1 MKRFLTGL
9 QPSGKLHLGN
19 YFGVMKKV
27 LEYQYN
33 YDFYL
38 FIANLHSITTFQD
51 KNTLLENTY
60 SAVCDFLALG
70 LEPKR
75 CTFWIQSDVPE
86 VTEITWYLS
95 MAITHDHLIRA
106 HSYKDKVE
114 KGIHPSVGLF
124 IYPVL
129 MAADI
134 LTFDT
139 DVVPVGKDQKQH
151 LEFARDIAETFNRK
165 FGEVFKIP
173 EPEIDEDTAVVL
185 GIDGQKMSKSYNNT
199 INLFDDE
206 KKIKKAVMSI
216 VTDSAG
222 VNDIKDPD
230 SSIIFSI
237 YSLFLDESERRT
249 LRERFLKPGLGYGDL
264 KKELFQKIMD
274 YFAPYREKRN
284 EYLNNLDYVEKILQ
298 EGSRK
303 AKELAQT
310 KLKQI
315 RNILGLERQ

>member
-27 LEYQYN
+27 LEYQHR
-33 YDFYL
+33 YDFFL

-51 KNTLLENTY
+51 RKTLLENTY

-70 LEPKR
+70 LDPQN

-95 MAITHDHLIRA
+95 MCITHDQLTRA

-134 LTFDT
+134 LTYDT

-151 LEFARDIAETFNRK
+151 LEFTRDMAQTFNRK
-165 FGEVFKIP
+165 FGEVFKVP
-173 EPEIDEDTAVVL
+173 EPEIDEDTAVIV
-185 GIDGQKMSKSYNNT
+185 GTDGQKMSKSYNNT

-206 KKIKKAVMSI
+206 KKIKKSIMSI

-230 SSIIFSI
+230 TNIIYAI
-237 YSLFLDESERRT
+237 YSLFLNEQEKQA

-264 KKELFQKIMD
+264 KKELFEKIME
-274 YFAPYREKRN
+274 YFSPYREKRE
-284 EYLNNLDYVEKILQ
+284 EYIKNLDYIEKIL
-298 EGSRK
+298 EIGTLK
-303 AKELAQT
+303 ARDYAQN
-310 KLKQI
+310 KLKQV
-315 RNILGLERQ
+315 REVMGLKRK

>member
-1 MKRFLTGL
+1 MTGL

>member
-19 YFGVMKKV
+19 YFGVMRKV
-27 LEYQYN
+27 LEYQHN
-33 YDFYL
+33 YDFFL

-51 KNTLLENTY
+51 KKTLLENTY

-70 LEPKR
+70 LDPQK

-95 MAITHDHLIRA
+95 MAITHDHLVRA

-134 LTFDT
+134 LTFDV

-151 LEFARDIAETFNRK
+151 LEFARDMAETFNRK

-173 EPEIDEDTAVVL
+173 EPEIDENTAVIL
-185 GIDGQKMSKSYNNT
+185 GTDGQKMSKSYNNT

-222 VNDIKDPD
+222 VNDVKDPD
-230 SSIIFSI
+230 SSVIFSI
-237 YSLFLDESERRT
+237 YSLFLNEEEKQT
-249 LRERFLKPGLGYGDL
+249 LRERFLTPGLGYGDL

-284 EYLNNLDYVEKILQ
+284 EYMNNLDYIEKILEQ
-298 EGSRK
+298 GSQK
-303 AKELAQT
+303 AKDLAQ
-310 KLKQI
+310 LKIQQI
-315 RNILGLERQ
+315 RNVLGLARK